1 MTKRFLPLVAF
12 LLLFAFNNSPISAQ
26 WNMDLRYQM
35 EIPEVINLESSESH
49 LYALSESEGLVVFR
63 AQSDSLQ
70 WLYSSTGMQ
79 RRGNVLDSDIRFAYL
94 YGNGRRLTVIE
105 PTSVLGVYSS
115 TVLPHE
121 PRSTKRVG
129 NFLYIALGDGGLGR
143 LSLESPESV
152 DSDIVL
158 IDQDR
163 FRNSSVSDLA
173 ADQNQILYV
182 LNGNDII
189 DIYTISSEDEEAVVE
204 HEERVDIDRSTQK
217 IFLTSNELIGADRN
231 GDIYLINSDGR
242 TTDIASVEN
251 PIKKLQIW
259 DGRLVVQ
266 TENNQLWIGPLND
279 DLTLW
284 RDNGRAGN
292 YFTVTE
298 NQLWV
303 SEFDNVAPVVETQSN
318 DSDNSTQSGSTRLAI
333 KEINDI
339 VIPFPRPLILPIELE
354 GNSISNVTFSYEA
367 SFTNARIRGN
377 SFYWQPSATQTGRHQ
392 VELIATTSD
401 GQTDSQTFTIDL
413 RPFNSPPRFSSTRPI
428 TIPIG
433 EEFEIEIK
441 AVDPDG
447 MNTNLIRY
455 LGVDMPSGA
464 RLDEK
469 TGRFTWN
476 PTIRQV
482 GNHEFQVV
490 ATDQFGAASSQD
502 FEIRV
507 VEMPDEPDLN
517 EDGTI
522 EEES

>member
-1 MTKRFLPLVAF
+1 MTKRFLSFAAF
-12 LLLFAFNNSPISAQ
+12 LLLFAINIKPATAQ

-35 EIPEVINLESSESH
+35 EIPDVINLESSESH

-94 YGNGRRLTVIE
+94 YGNGRRLTVVE

-115 TVLPHE
+115 TVLPNE

-129 NFLYIALGDGGLGR
+129 NSLYIALGEGGLGR

-163 FRNSSVSDLA
+163 FQNSMVNDLA

-182 LNGNDII
+182 LNGTDKV

-204 HEERVDIDRSTQK
+204 HQEQVNIDRNTHK
-217 IFLTSNELIGADRN
+217 IFLTANELIGADRN
-231 GDIYLINSDGR
+231 GDIYMINSDGR

-251 PIKKLQIW
+251 PVEKLQIW
-259 DGRLVVQ
+259 DELLVVQ
-266 TENNQLWIGPLND
+266 TENNELWIGPLND
-279 DLTLW
+279 NLTLW

-303 SEFDNVAPVVETQSN
+303 SEFNNVAPVVESQSN
-318 DSDNSTQSGSTRLAI
+318 NSENRSNSSSTRLAI

-354 GNSISNVTFSYEA
+354 GNSKNVSFSYEA

-392 VELIATTSD
+392 VEIIATTSD
-401 GQTDSQTFTIDL
+401 GQTDTQTFTIDL

-428 TIPIG
+428 TIPNG
-433 EEFEIEIK
+433 EEFEIDIK

-455 LGVDMPSGA
+455 LGVDMPNGA
-464 RLDEK
+464 KLNEK

-522 EEES
+522 EVEN